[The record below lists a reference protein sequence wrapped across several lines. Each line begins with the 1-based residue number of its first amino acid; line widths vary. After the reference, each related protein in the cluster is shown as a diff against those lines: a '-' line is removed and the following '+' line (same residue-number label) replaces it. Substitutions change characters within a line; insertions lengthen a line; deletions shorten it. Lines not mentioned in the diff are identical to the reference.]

1 MLSNMNVASGEKG
14 QVEMPLGCSGPP
26 PVSHSSWQK
35 IQKYARIQTQIQ
47 NSAKNAHELIQFE
60 RCTYNIIQ
68 FRKYINKKTA

>member
-47 NSAKNAHELIQFE
+47 NYAK
-60 RCTYNIIQ
+60 
-68 FRKYINKKTA
+68 KYTKST